1 MTEANPG
8 ETFVGSKKQA
18 FRTMEYSKNLDREP
32 FKPLRIN
39 YFRLCIIDYLK
50 EFIPQPPPHH
60 HHPSVPYVQFVGG
73 PHVLLHLNRKDIEL
87 FVLVYAED
95 RSRQQKKTN
104 RKGTMCKQHNNNKK
118 SSLVKSQC
126 FEKSLKY
133 TWKILHW

>member
-1 MTEANPG
+1 MHLASNRRLCWFLNSRKNPRNQMHG
-8 ETFVGSKKQA
+8 EKVSLNYREIRKMEGQKNRLLNDTVWRKQIQGKRLLVSKKQA

-39 YFRLCIIDYLK
+39 YFRLCIIDYLR

-87 FVLVYAED
+87 LF
-95 RSRQQKKTN
+95 
-104 RKGTMCKQHNNNKK
+104 
-118 SSLVKSQC
+118 
-126 FEKSLKY
+126 
-133 TWKILHW
+133 

>member
-1 MTEANPG
+1 MHLASNRRLCWFLKLRKNSRNQIHGEKVSLSNYREIRKMEGQKKSVVKWQCVTEANPG

-39 YFRLCIIDYLK
+39 YFRRCIIDYLR

-87 FVLVYAED
+87 LF
-95 RSRQQKKTN
+95 
-104 RKGTMCKQHNNNKK
+104 
-118 SSLVKSQC
+118 
-126 FEKSLKY
+126 
-133 TWKILHW
+133 

>member
-1 MTEANPG
+1 MHG
-8 ETFVGSKKQA
+8 EKVSLNYREIRKMEGQKNRLLNDTVWRKQIQGKRLLVSKKQA

-39 YFRLCIIDYLK
+39 YFRLCIIDYLR

-87 FVLVYAED
+87 LF
-95 RSRQQKKTN
+95 
-104 RKGTMCKQHNNNKK
+104 
-118 SSLVKSQC
+118 
-126 FEKSLKY
+126 
-133 TWKILHW
+133 